1 MRLKSAFFFFWLWC
15 DTPAIANTSDALQRG
30 SDVPEFILLNKHQVS
45 DVARLTRRKKKKVNR
60 QERIE
65 SEAES
70 AETHL
75 KERRGL
81 KTPPFI
87 NKRQEAC

>member
-1 MRLKSAFFFFWLWC
+1 MFFWLWC

-30 SDVPEFILLNKHQVS
+30 SDVPEFILLNKHQAS
-45 DVARLTRRKKKKVNR
+45 DVARLTRKKKKKKVNR

-65 SEAES
+65 SEAQS

-81 KTPPFI
+81 KTPAVI
-87 NKRQEAC
+87 NKTQEACETWP